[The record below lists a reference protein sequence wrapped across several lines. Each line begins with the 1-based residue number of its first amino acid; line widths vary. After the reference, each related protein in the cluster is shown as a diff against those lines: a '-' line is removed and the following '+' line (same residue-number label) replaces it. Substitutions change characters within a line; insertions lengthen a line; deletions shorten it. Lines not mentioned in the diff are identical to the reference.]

1 MDPLSIIASIAGIA
15 TAGAQ
20 LSSTLFRVYKT
31 VRHAPREIQSV
42 AIEMAGLTV
51 TLEHLHDILKTGQSY
66 TKPSLF
72 DAVRHVVANIQATQ
86 QEISKMVADRTIIVR
101 LKWLKAAKYL
111 SEIDKQKVTLTLQIT
126 ILSAAI
132 LVKSN
137 NGYVLQSWVVI
148 EQRY

>member
-42 AIEMAGLTV
+42 AIEMAGLSV
-51 TLEHLHDILKTGQSY
+51 TLEHLHDIFKTGQLY
-66 TKPSLF
+66 TKPSFL
-72 DAVRHVVANIQATQ
+72 DAVRHVVKNIEATQ
-86 QEISKMVADRTIIVR
+86 KEIFSMVNENTIIAR

-132 LVKSN
+132 LVKSSKN
-137 NGYVLQSWVVI
+137 
-148 EQRY
+148 E

>member
-20 LSSTLFRVYKT
+20 LSNTLFRVYKT
-31 VRHAPREIQSV
+31 VRHAPREIQAV
-42 AIEMAGLTV
+42 AIEMSDLSI
-51 TLEHLHDILKTGQSY
+51 TLEHLHEILETGKLHA
-66 TKPSLF
+66 KPSLF
-72 DAVRHVVANIQATQ
+72 DAVRHVVKNIEATQ
-86 QEISKMVADRTIIVR
+86 QEIFKMVTDNTIIVR

-132 LVKSN
+132 LVKSETK
-137 NGYVLQSWVVI
+137 YAWQS
-148 EQRY
+148 